1 MWLLLW
7 VRIVGMQTGSM
18 LGTFPL
24 ADLAYVHVVEVLSWL
39 MLDRVVLIMQLPGS
53 GSHLHQTSQ

>member
-24 ADLAYVHVVEVLSWL
+24 ADLAYVVEVLSGL